1 MLLYGGIMDNK
12 EKEHLREVLFYDE
25 NFYKYLPDIINEI
38 LLFLKNKNN
47 NIPISMAYICYSL
60 GFSHDE
66 YRKVTLKLLKIICNE
81 EELNSDN
88 CRKVLEEVRPSDKYG
103 IVYDDESI
111 QGIINNFS
119 LLIPNK

>member
-1 MLLYGGIMDNK
+1 MNNG
-12 EKEHLREVLFYDE
+12 EKEYSKKVSFYDE
-25 NFYKYLPDIINEI
+25 NFYKYLPDIIDEI
-38 LLFLKNKNN
+38 LLFLKSKNG

-81 EELNSDN
+81 EKLSMDN
-88 CRKVLEEVRPSDKYG
+88 CRRVLEEVRPSDKYG

-111 QGIINNFS
+111 QGIINIFS
-119 LLIPNK
+119 LHIPN